1 MQTVSL
7 PMEQLAQLLAVQL
20 ENGLAPLRVTG
31 SSMHPVLRDRRDT
44 VYLQAAQRPLKKGD
58 VILYCRDNGTYV
70 LHRIVRVMREGKYIC
85 SGDNQYTP
93 ESVEAG
99 QVLAVMESFCRG
111 DRVYSAEH
119 PGYRAFVWVW
129 VGLFPVRRPLL
140 ALRRRL
146 GRLRKRKRSKSL
158 YFGGIKYE

>member
-1 MQTVSL
+1 MQTVPI

-20 ENGLAPLRVTG
+20 KNGAAPLRVTG

-44 VYLQAAQRPLKKGD
+44 VYLQASQRPLKRGD

-70 LHRIVRVMREGKYIC
+70 LHRIVRVEAEGKYIC

-99 QVLAVMESFCRG
+99 QVLAVMESFCRNG
-111 DRVYSAEH
+111 RVYAPGH
-119 PGYRAFVWVW
+119 PGYRAFVCAW

-140 ALRRRL
+140 AMRRRL
-146 GRLRKRKRSKSL
+146 GWLRTRLRKRNLLKTL
-158 YFGGIKYE
+158 L